1 MTKNQKL
8 TTKNSSSDRRIW
20 LLIGTTALVAAL
32 FVPFSQ
38 IFLHVEYDYTLRTVA
53 LGGALLGI
61 VSGVLGCFA
70 VLRHQ
75 SLLGDALSHAA
86 LPGVAIAFLL
96 AGRDLGLLLVG
107 AGVTSWLGVYFIRI
121 VTNTTRIKQDAAMGI
136 VLAAWFAAGIAL
148 LVYIQ
153 ARPDASQAGLDTFI
167 FGQAAAIVERDVRLI
182 AIVGAASF
190 VVLGLFWKEFKLI
203 TFDSEFAGANG
214 FRVNILS
221 MLLSTLIVVAIVL
234 GLQLAGVVLM
244 VGMLIASGI
253 AARQWTNQLGQM
265 VILSAVFGAFSGSA
279 GAIVSAVDADIP
291 TGPLIVVVAFLL
303 VAISLSFAPGRGLV
317 WALLRRGAD
326 RRRFAAHTIRQDL
339 YHYAIDHGA
348 KASATASA
356 AHLQKPESKASA
368 TASAAHL
375 QKPESKASATA
386 SAAHLQKPESKVLA
400 TASAA
405 HLQKPELADIE
416 APETFLFGV
425 RGATAKLGLQQL
437 QASGQ
442 AQRRDGAWILT
453 PAGIE
458 AAVQDDRNHQLW
470 AVYRQFSDELALPV
484 VAEDRQQDITNVLS
498 PEAVAQLER
507 QLDTIRNA
515 AASTAAETLLANE
528 VTDH

>member
-326 RRRFAAHTIRQDL
+326 RRRFAAQTIRQDL

-348 KASATASA
+348 KAFATASA
-356 AHLQKPESKASA
+356 AHLQRPESKAFA
-368 TASAAHL
+368 AASAAHS
-375 QKPESKASATA
+375 QM
-386 SAAHLQKPESKVLA
+386 
-400 TASAA
+400 
-405 HLQKPELADIE
+405 PELTDIE

-470 AVYRQFSDELALPV
+470 AVYRQYSDELGLPI
-484 VAEDRQQDITNVLS
+484 VAEDRQQDITNIL
-498 PEAVAQLER
+498 PAAAVAQLER

-515 AASTAAETLLANE
+515 AISSTAETLLANE

>member
-326 RRRFAAHTIRQDL
+326 RRRFAAQTIRQDL

-348 KASATASA
+348 KAFATASA
-356 AHLQKPESKASA
+356 AHLQKPKSKASA
-368 TASAAHL
+368 TASAAHS
-375 QKPESKASATA
+375 QM
-386 SAAHLQKPESKVLA
+386 
-400 TASAA
+400 
-405 HLQKPELADIE
+405 PELTDIE

-442 AQRRDGAWILT
+442 AKRRDGAWILT

-470 AVYRQFSDELALPV
+470 AVYRQYSDELALPV

-507 QLDTIRNA
+507 HLDTIRNA
-515 AASTAAETLLANE
+515 AISSTAETLLANE
-528 VTDH
+528 VTKN

>member
-1 MTKNQKL
+1 MTKNYKL
-8 TTKNSSSDRRIW
+8 TTKNSPSDRRIW

-182 AIVGAASF
+182 AVVGAASF

-326 RRRFAAHTIRQDL
+326 RRRFAAQTIRQDL

-348 KASATASA
+348 KVFATASA
-356 AHLQKPESKASA
+356 AHLQMPESKAFVA
-368 TASAAHL
+368 ASAAHS
-375 QKPESKASATA
+375 QM
-386 SAAHLQKPESKVLA
+386 
-400 TASAA
+400 
-405 HLQKPELADIE
+405 PELTDIE

-470 AVYRQFSDELALPV
+470 AVYRQYSDELALPL
-484 VAEDRQQDITNVLS
+484 VAEDRQQDITNVLP

-507 QLDTIRNA
+507 HLDTIRNA
-515 AASTAAETLLANE
+515 AISSTAETLLANE
-528 VTDH
+528 VTKN

>member
-326 RRRFAAHTIRQDL
+326 RRRFAAQTIRQDL

-348 KASATASA
+348 KAF
-356 AHLQKPESKASA
+356 
-368 TASAAHL
+368 
-375 QKPESKASATA
+375 ATA
-386 SAAHLQKPESKVLA
+386 SAAHLQKPESKVFATASAAHLQKPESKVFA

-442 AQRRDGAWILT
+442 AKRRDGAWILT

-470 AVYRQFSDELALPV
+470 AVYRQYSDELALPV

-507 QLDTIRNA
+507 HLDTIRNA
-515 AASTAAETLLANE
+515 AISSTAETLLANE
-528 VTDH
+528 VTKN

>member
-8 TTKNSSSDRRIW
+8 TTKNRSPDRRIW
-20 LLIGTTALVAAL
+20 LLIGTIALIAAL
-32 FVPFSQ
+32 FIPFSQ
-38 IFLHVEYDYTLRTVA
+38 IFLQVEYDYTLRTVA

-70 VLRHQ
+70 VLRRQ

-86 LPGVAIAFLL
+86 LPGVALAFLFT
-96 AGRDLGLLLVG
+96 GRDLGLLLVG
-107 AGVTSWLGVYFIRI
+107 AGVTSWLGVFFIRL

-182 AIVGAASF
+182 AIVGAISF
-190 VVLGLFWKEFKLI
+190 VVLALFWKEFKLI
-203 TFDSEFAGANG
+203 TFDAEFAGANG

-221 MLLSTLIVVAIVL
+221 MMLSTLIVVAIVL
-234 GLQLAGVVLM
+234 GLQLAGVILM

-303 VAISLSFAPGRGLV
+303 VAISLSFAPSRGLL
-317 WALLRRGAD
+317 WTLLRRHND
-326 RRRFAAHTIRQDL
+326 RRRFAAQTIRQDL

-348 KASATASA
+348 QSFATASV
-356 AHLQKPESKASA
+356 AHLQKPESKAFA
-368 TASAAHL
+368 TASAAHS
-375 QKPESKASATA
+375 QTPESADY
-386 SAAHLQKPESKVLA
+386 AAPES
-400 TASAA
+400 
-405 HLQKPELADIE
+405 
-416 APETFLFGV
+416 FLFGV
-425 RGATAKLGLQQL
+425 RGTTARAGLRQL
-437 QASGQ
+437 QARGQ
-442 AQRRDGAWILT
+442 VQRRDRVWTLT

-470 AVYRQFSDELALPV
+470 AVYRQYSDELALPII
-484 VAEDRQQDITNVLS
+484 AEDRQQDIANIL
-498 PEAVAQLER
+498 PPAAVAKLEY

-515 AASTAAETLLANE
+515 AAPPTAEPLPASE